1 MRPASVS
8 GDSRRYTIKASEL
21 HLPIA
26 LIRWVGTP
34 ARAAAVAAPILKLC
48 PVYPSAFTPPED
60 KAARTPARKVAL
72 ETGVPSEE
80 TKRGPG
86 PASRTLR

>member
-8 GDSRRYTIKASEL
+8 GDNRRYTIKASEL

-34 ARAAAVAAPILKLC
+34 ARAAVVAALILKLC
-48 PVYPSAFTPPED
+48 PVYTSVFTPLED
-60 KAARTPARKVAL
+60 KAARTPATKVAL

-80 TKRGPG
+80 IKRGPG
-86 PASRTLR
+86 PAGQTFR